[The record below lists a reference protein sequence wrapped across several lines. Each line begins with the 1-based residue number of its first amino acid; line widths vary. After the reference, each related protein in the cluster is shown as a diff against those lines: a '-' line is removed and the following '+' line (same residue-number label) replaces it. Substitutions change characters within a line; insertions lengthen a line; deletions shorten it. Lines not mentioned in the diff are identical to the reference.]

1 MAKVAPD
8 AMIDAALLYVEGADC
23 ITVCSAEPANY
34 TAAYTTL
41 KMAGTSA
48 LTTASYTIADAVGGG
63 RQITIAATT
72 GLSIDVSTAAT
83 HLALVGTGDSTLR
96 YVTTVTSQ
104 ELTSGGTVDIPA
116 WIIAIGDPT

>member
-1 MAKVAPD
+1 MAKVAPN
-8 AMIDAALLYVEGADC
+8 AMIDASLAYVEGSDC
-23 ITVCSAEPANY
+23 ITVCSAEPADY

-48 LTTASYTIADAVGGG
+48 LTTASYAIADAAGGG

-83 HLALVGTGDSTLR
+83 HLALVNTGDSTMR

-116 WIIAIGDPT
+116 WIITIGDPT